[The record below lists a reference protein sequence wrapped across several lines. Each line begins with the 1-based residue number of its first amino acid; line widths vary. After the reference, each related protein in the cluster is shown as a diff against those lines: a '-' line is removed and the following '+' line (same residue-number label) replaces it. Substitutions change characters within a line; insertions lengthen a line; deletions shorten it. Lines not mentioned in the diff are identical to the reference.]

1 MDELAH
7 KIDHTLLRADT
18 SRSDIQKLCEEAM
31 EYGFYSVCVNPS
43 WVPQVRRLLSNSSV
57 KICSVVGFPLGA
69 SSTKTKAYET
79 ADLLEMGAH
88 EVDMVIN
95 IGELKD
101 QRDSEVVFDI
111 EAVVRAAK
119 SCPVKVIIETAL
131 LTESEKVR
139 AVEAIV
145 KAGARFVKTCT
156 GFNGGA
162 ASVSDIQLI
171 RQKAGQYMGIKASGG
186 IRTRQ
191 QAEELLKAGATRL
204 GCSQSVQIIKEGTP
218 SK

>member
-1 MDELAH
+1 VDELAH